1 MVYYCGMKIN
11 SQLAK
16 YLEKILGSPV
26 DLRPLPDSRLSGLP
40 VFLTSDYRFQ
50 EWRWL
55 NQIMIL
61 ANAESGGD
69 GPSAADLRSVHQL
82 LSKHFNGPVV
92 FVYPAM
98 DAYRRNR
105 LVQLGLPF
113 IVPGLQLFIPPFASL
128 TEQFQRTTK
137 PMKLST
143 AAQVTVLFQLYR
155 SPADGFLLNRWAEL
169 LGYSAM
175 TMTKVRD
182 ELIVHGLCKREEGAK
197 PRGLRFQLQKRALWE
212 AARPFLLSP
221 VKQTNWVRPQLRP
234 GEFPL
239 AGLTAL
245 SKLSLVEDDALPTYA
260 CYLKDWKRLAVM
272 KSGLEICHAEE
283 ASARIECW
291 RYDPRRLTE
300 ANTVDRLSLFLSL
313 ANSPDERVRLAAN
326 SLVEEMPW

>member
-1 MVYYCGMKIN
+1 MKTN
-11 SQLAK
+11 SQLAR
-16 YLEKILGSPV
+16 YLEQILGKPV
-26 DLRPLPDSRLSGLP
+26 DLRPLPAARLSGLP
-40 VFLTSDYRFQ
+40 NFLIADYRFW

-55 NQIMIL
+55 DQVMVL
-61 ANAESGGD
+61 ADVESEKEP
-69 GPSAADLRSVHQL
+69 PSVADLKSVHQL
-82 LSKHFNGPVV
+82 LSKQFKCPVV
-92 FVYPAM
+92 FVYPAT

-105 LVQLGLPF
+105 FVQLGLPF

-128 TEQFQRTTK
+128 CEQFQRTIK

-143 AAQVTVLFQLYR
+143 AAQVAVLFQLYR
-155 SPADGFLLNRWAEL
+155 QPADGFLLNRWAEL

-182 ELIVHGLCKREEGAK
+182 ELIAHGLCKREEGVK
-197 PRGLRFQLQKRALWE
+197 PRGLRFQLQKRELWE

-221 VKQTNWVRPQLRP
+221 VKQTNWVRAQLRP

-260 CYLKDWKRLAVM
+260 CYLKDWKRLAVIQ
-272 KSGLEICHAEE
+272 SVFEVCHAEA

-291 RYDPRRLTE
+291 RYDPRRLAEGTE
-300 ANTVDRLSLFLSL
+300 VDRLSLFLSL
-313 ANSPDERVRLAAN
+313 ADSPDERVRLAAK
-326 SLVEEMPW
+326 SLLDEMPW